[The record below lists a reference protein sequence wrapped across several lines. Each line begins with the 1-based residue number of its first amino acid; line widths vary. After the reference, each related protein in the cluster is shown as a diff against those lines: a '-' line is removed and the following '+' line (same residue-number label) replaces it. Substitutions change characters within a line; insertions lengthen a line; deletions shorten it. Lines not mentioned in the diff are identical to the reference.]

1 MDIHIDRCPDEAGVI
16 LVVRGRL
23 DADSS
28 GELRHA
34 VAAEVRRGIHTIG
47 LDLVGATFLSSAGI
61 RVLFETQR
69 EARAAGGDC
78 RITAASGPIR
88 KVLELTRLD
97 AILMQPAADATGAAP
112 PAGKDSA
119 QPGPTPPAHAPPP
132 AAGRD
137 LVAHGVRLTVF
148 DSSAAELPCH
158 VHGSRSVLA
167 GVVHRAERLPL
178 PPDTFAIGIASIA
191 DDGSPAAAAGEWL
204 AAAGAVFQ
212 RPPRPFAAVD
222 YVLGTGAFV
231 PEADVVSGLSWTG
244 VPAGLAVFEPV
255 DDAPGV
261 AIDDVAAALLD
272 AAGSDAIALVLVGE
286 IHGLV
291 AAELIR
297 PLAEA
302 TPGDHPLTGTR
313 DGTAR
318 WLCFSREPV
327 HAGRTAV
334 VVGIVTRR
342 SAGPWEDVVAPL
354 GPAGAQGH
362 LHAVVFPHR
371 SLGRARRDL
380 SAILSDL
387 ATAEPIALVHL
398 MADER
403 PVLGDGRSGFVR
415 GSCWFA
421 PLVWPGRSG
430 GDA

>member
-47 LDLVGATFLSSAGI
+47 LDLVGTTFLSSAGI

-78 RITAASGPIR
+78 RITAASDPVR

-97 AILMQPAADATGAAP
+97 TILMQPAGAITTGPAAAAHAHE
-112 PAGKDSA
+112 PA
-119 QPGPTPPAHAPPP
+119 PTP
-132 AAGRD
+132 GRD
-137 LVAHGVRLTVF
+137 MVAPGMRLTVF
-148 DSSAAELPCH
+148 DPPAGELPCH
-158 VHGSRSVLA
+158 VHGSRTALTGA
-167 GVVHRAERLPL
+167 VHGAERLPL
-178 PPDTFAIGIASIA
+178 PPGTFAIGIASIA

-204 AAAGAVFQ
+204 AASGAVFQ

-255 DDAPGV
+255 DDASGV
-261 AIDDVAAALLD
+261 AIDDVAAVLLD
-272 AAGSDAIALVLVGE
+272 AADTDAIALVLVGE

-302 TPGDHPLTGTR
+302 TPGDHPLTGGR

-371 SLGRARRDL
+371 SLGRAGRDL
-380 SAILSDL
+380 SVILSDV
-387 ATAEPIALVHL
+387 AAAEPIALVHL

-421 PLVWPGRSG
+421 PLAWPGGSG
-430 GDA
+430 DDA

>member
-1 MDIHIDRCPDEAGVI
+1 MDIHIDRRPEEAGVV

-34 VAAEVRRGIHTIG
+34 VAAEVRRGVHTIG
-47 LDLVGATFLSSAGI
+47 LDLGDATFLSSAGI

-78 RITAASGPIR
+78 RIRAASDPVR

-97 AILMQPAADATGAAP
+97 TILMQPAGRDRMQPVHAP
-112 PAGKDSA
+112 A
-119 QPGPTPPAHAPPP
+119 PAH
-132 AAGRD
+132 D
-137 LVAHGVRLTVF
+137 LVAPGVRLTV
-148 DSSAAELPCH
+148 SAPPAAELACRI
-158 VHGSRSVLA
+158 HGSRHVLTGA
-167 GVVHRAERLPL
+167 AHAAERLPL
-178 PPDTFAIGIASIA
+178 PVDTFAIGIASIA

-204 AAAGAVFQ
+204 AAGGGVFQ

-231 PEADVVSGLSWTG
+231 PEADVVCGLSWTG
-244 VPAGLAVFEPV
+244 APGGRAVFEPV

-272 AAGSDAIALVLVGE
+272 AAGADAIAIVLVGE
-286 IHGLV
+286 VHGLV

-297 PLAEA
+297 PLTEA
-302 TPGDHPLTGTR
+302 TSADHPLSGFR
-313 DGTAR
+313 DGMAR

-334 VVGIVTRR
+334 VVGIATRGA
-342 SAGPWEDVVAPL
+342 AGPWEDAVAPL
-354 GPAGAQGH
+354 GPAGVQGH
-362 LHAVVFPHR
+362 LHALVFPHR
-371 SLGRARRDL
+371 SLGRAGREL
-380 SAILSDL
+380 SAILTDL
-387 ATAEPIALVHL
+387 AAAEPIALVHL

-415 GSCWFA
+415 GACWFA
-421 PLVWPGRSG
+421 PLAPAGRSG
-430 GDA
+430 DAA